1 MTIYLLVKFTMTI
14 SQMCDLFQNKMF
26 LQYKSSNNIVF
37 DKKNLFTSNFW
48 SILCYCAKIKRRLN
62 IAFYS
67 QIDEQIERQN
77 QILKQYLRC
86 YCNYKQN
93 NWVALFCLIQF
104 VYNNA
109 KYTFTKLLLFKVVL
123 NYELKFNWK
132 WNDKSSNVSTIK
144 KQVNILLTQ
153 RENLEKRV
161 TRVDKSQIKFANK
174 RIKFMSFNINQKIM
188 FFIKNLKQIKFKK
201 KFANKYTKSFEILDI
216 VDSQTYKLQ
225 FFSK

>member
-1 MTIYLLVKFTMTI
+1 
-14 SQMCDLFQNKMF
+14 MF
-26 LQYKSSNNIVF
+26 LQYESSNDIVF

-48 SILCYCAKIKRRLN
+48 SILYYCAKIKRRLN

-77 QILKQYLRC
+77 QILKQYLRY

-93 NWVALFCLIQF
+93 NWIALFCLTQF

-123 NYELKFNWK
+123 NYESKFNWK
-132 WNDKSSNVSTIK
+132 WNDKNSNVSTIK
-144 KQVNILLTQ
+144 KRVNILLTQ
-153 RENLEKRV
+153 RENLEKHV
-161 TRVDKSQIKFANK
+161 IHVDESQMKFANK
-174 RIKFMSFNINQKIM
+174 KMKFINFSINQKIM

-201 KFANKYTKSFEILDI
+201 KFANKYTKSFEILHI
-216 VDSQTYKLQ
+216 VDA
-225 FFSK
+225 